1 MIVFSEKG
9 EIANFPFLYILS
21 KKTFSVETKMSNS
34 TRTLMVYRYNAQFLQ
49 TGPILV
55 KNLATFAAR
64 NLKGGQ
70 AVKYLV

>member
-1 MIVFSEKG
+1 
-9 EIANFPFLYILS
+9 
-21 KKTFSVETKMSNS
+21 
-34 TRTLMVYRYNAQFLQ
+34 MVYRYNAQFLQ

-55 KNLATFAAR
+55 KNLAAFAAR